1 MSKLAKKTST
11 QGQFFSNENLAANID
26 NKPKPSNSARLLE
39 IIDVPTKLK
48 DNIKYK
54 TLSKNSVH
62 PVAKAQQ
69 QLDFLSMDFA
79 TWLEEDIV
87 KLKKA
92 WKKLNKNRNDPK
104 AFLLFNKTLHTIKGN
119 AAILGFDK
127 TGLMTVP
134 LSKLLEKNEQVDDYF
149 DAISLMVQAI
159 ALSSKIKTKHEYE
172 AQDEICIA
180 FETIIKS
187 SILDP

>member
-1 MSKLAKKTST
+1 MSKLAQKTPN
-11 QGQFFSNENLAANID
+11 QGQVFSNKNLDNI
-26 NKPKPSNSARLLE
+26 PEPSKSERLLE
-39 IIDVPTKLK
+39 IIDIPTKLK

-54 TLSKNSVH
+54 TLSKSSVH

-79 TWLEEDIV
+79 AWLEGDII

-92 WKKLNKNRNDPK
+92 WNKLNKNRNDPK
-104 AFLLFNKTLHTIKGN
+104 AFLSFNKTLHTIKGN

-127 TGLMTVP
+127 TGMMTVP
-134 LSKLLEKNEQVDDYF
+134 LSKLLERNEQVDEYF
-149 DAISLMVQAI
+149 DAIGLMVQAI
-159 ALSSKIKTKHEYE
+159 TLSSSVKTKHDFK

-187 SILDP
+187 AITEP